1 MEYTEKSIRKILVQ
15 SGLWLFV
22 SVAVATSAA
31 FLPLYPSSETQG
43 VVVKLNWPQIS
54 GHSNNSVLPSQA
66 SYPRYERA
74 A

>member
-1 MEYTEKSIRKILVQ
+1 MEIQMTALTIQIKTGIYGAMNFPLVY
-15 SGLWLFV
+15 SF
-22 SVAVATSAA
+22 
-31 FLPLYPSSETQG
+31 

-66 SYPRYERA
+66 SYLRYERA